1 MKKIHLKLFFFIL
14 CFFSA
19 ATAFSQSSR
28 FSKRQY
34 ISPQGDTL
42 NYRLLSPDYD
52 TGRKYPL
59 VVFLHGSGER
69 GRDNEAQLQWGVLNF
84 SSDENMM
91 MYPAFVVAPQC
102 PPGMSW
108 SNFTR
113 EENRSDLKLSPKPS
127 RPMELLI
134 ALIDSL
140 KNRMKVDVARIY
152 ITGLSMGGY
161 GTFDAIQRYPD
172 LFAAAVPVCGGGD
185 TSRVSLIKHLPI
197 WIYHGTE
204 DPAVSPVLSLNM
216 VNALNN
222 AGAMPGFT
230 LIPEVGHFSW
240 IAAYSD
246 RKMLQWLFRQHK

>member
-1 MKKIHLKLFFFIL
+1 MIQVNNKYFFFFL
-14 CFFSA
+14 LFFSA
-19 ATAFSQSSR
+19 TTAFPQASR

-42 NYRLLSPDYD
+42 NYRLLSPDYN

-69 GRDNEAQLQWGVLNF
+69 GHDNEAQLQWGVLNF
-84 SSDENMM
+84 STDENMM
-91 MYPAFVVAPQC
+91 LYPAYVVAPQC
-102 PPGMSW
+102 AEGMSW

-113 EENRSDLKLSPKPS
+113 QENRSDLKLSPKPS

-134 ALIDSL
+134 SLIDSL
-140 KNRMKVDVARIY
+140 KKRMKVDDTRIY

-161 GTFDAIQRYPD
+161 GTFDAIQRYPN

-185 TSRVSLIKHLPI
+185 TSKVSLIKHLPI

-216 VNALNN
+216 VNALSK
-222 AGAMPGFT
+222 AGAIPGFT
-230 LIPEVGHFSW
+230 LLPEVGHFSW

-246 RKMLQWLFRQHK
+246 QRMLQWLFRQHK